1 LEDTTMKR
9 PKDTAT
15 VAKIN
20 DPSPKGVSPR
30 AKKSSPKRRTVA
42 PTPTSAARE
51 AETKGGTQEKSDE
64 SPDPDGHSRAAA
76 DELARGFDA
85 AAQSI
90 RNADHGALADDLAAF
105 ARRQP
110 LAAFGAAALLG
121 FAAGQ
126 LLKTPGQV
134 EDDDPS
140 DRS

>member
-1 LEDTTMKR
+1 MKR

-30 AKKSSPKRRTVA
+30 AKTSSPERRTVA
-42 PTPTSAARE
+42 PTPTAAARE

-64 SPDPDGHSRAAA
+64 NPDPDGHARAAA
-76 DELARGFDA
+76 EELARGFDTA
-85 AAQSI
+85 AKSI
-90 RNADHGALADDLAAF
+90 RNADRSALADDLAAF

-110 LAAFGAAALLG
+110 LVAFGAAALLG
-121 FAAGQ
+121 IAVGQ
-126 LLKTPGQV
+126 LLQASGQTG
-134 EDDDPS
+134 DDDPS